1 VRELRSRCI
10 VSEARCLCL
19 FEAEDAA
26 AVAALN
32 EAARLPL
39 TRSWYRARSSVL
51 RTGQHAADHG
61 QLKMTLDNCSFSCD
75 YIRIRYIRGRHSF
88 ARKGSTGMAN
98 SLQRPEELLPLTPA
112 VFNILLA
119 LADGE
124 KHGYGIMLEV
134 EATTNGQVLMG
145 PGTLYGSIK
154 RMLAAGLI
162 EESDERVDPEMD
174 DPRRRS
180 YYRLTD
186 LGRRTLRMEAERLA
200 SQVQI
205 AKAKNVLAIEFS
217 GGAA

>member
-1 VRELRSRCI
+1 
-10 VSEARCLCL
+10 
-19 FEAEDAA
+19 
-26 AVAALN
+26 
-32 EAARLPL
+32 
-39 TRSWYRARSSVL
+39 
-51 RTGQHAADHG
+51 
-61 QLKMTLDNCSFSCD
+61 MTE
-75 YIRIRYIRGRHSF
+75 
-88 ARKGSTGMAN
+88 T
-98 SLQRPEELLPLTPA
+98 LQNPEEFLPLTPA

-134 EATTNGQVLMG
+134 EANTKGQVLMG

-154 RMLAAGLI
+154 RMLQADLI

-186 LGRRTLRMEAERLA
+186 LGRRALRMEAERLA

-205 AKAKNVLAIEFS
+205 AKTKNILATDFLR
-217 GGAA
+217 GAT